1 MGRRYWVNA
10 CSQCVNVSTHRYNI
24 KIVFFMDNFI
34 EDWTDF
40 DFVGLYIDMREVA
53 KGNWRL

>member
-1 MGRRYWVNA
+1 
-10 CSQCVNVSTHRYNI
+10 
-24 KIVFFMDNFI
+24 MDNFI

-40 DFVGLYIDMREVA
+40 DFVSLYIDMREVA